1 MNFLTAIKKYKNS
14 VTRKYISITKDE
26 IDTVDGDKWFV
37 SKKIDGQLWFYVK
50 EEKNSKIINSNESE
64 LTSKLKDIINEL
76 DKKFKAHK
84 NLILA
89 GELYYLTKDRE
100 RYGDTISGLGDKIKS
115 KNLRFGIFDIV
126 YSDKTYSLYK
136 DKYNLLLK
144 VATKNEKN
152 FAHVIEHEIIDKKQV
167 SKYFKDKIE
176 KNNSEGLILRNDSQI
191 YKVKIEETADLLV
204 TGFTLGS
211 KSNQVRSVSLG
222 YFLNDNEIIH
232 IGSCGAFD
240 SETLRK
246 DLFKKLDRLKITSN
260 FQKIASNGTA
270 YIFVKPEIVVEV
282 KLLEMQGDKSND
294 QPIRHLKF
302 EFKDNKLNATGKARS
317 VSILNSKIINIR
329 TDKKASL
336 DDCGLNQIIKIS
348 GIPKEEFK
356 EVSNKDLPKSKTL
369 KKEIF
374 KKEGKK
380 GIAIRKFLF
389 WKSNKEKISDYP
401 SYLCYFLDYSEGRSD
416 PIKRKLYPFEDEKL
430 GLDYLKKLIDE
441 NIKKGWE
448 KYSG

>member
-26 IDTVDGDKWFV
+26 IDTIDGDKWFV

-50 EEKNSKIINSNESE
+50 EGKNSKIINSNESE

-76 DKKFKAHK
+76 DKKFKARK

-152 FAHVIEHEIIDKKQV
+152 FAHVIEHEIIDKKQI

-176 KNNSEGLILRNDSQI
+176 KNNFEGLILRNDSQI
-191 YKVKIEETADLLV
+191 YKLKMEETADLLV

-211 KSNQVRSVSLG
+211 KTHQVRSVSLG
-222 YFLNDNEIIH
+222 YYLNDNEIIH

-240 SETLRK
+240 SETLK
-246 DLFKKLDRLKITSN
+246 KNLFKKLDRLKITSN

-329 TDKKASL
+329 SDKKASL

-356 EVSNKDLPKSKTL
+356 EVSNKDLLKSKTL

-380 GIAIRKFLF
+380 GIAIKKFLF
-389 WKSNKEKISDYP
+389 WKSNKEKTKDYP

-416 PIKRKLYPFEDEKL
+416 QIKRKLYPFEDEKL
-430 GLDYLKKLIDE
+430 GLDYLRKLIDE